1 MNTTPRLFV
10 TFPPGHTGLKAAANG
25 ELTAETRRHGNASP
39 SNDSFSPD
47 LLFASSA
54 LSPRLRVSAVGSV
67 LVALLLTSACSRTAP
82 PDVVSPAPVQVTAV
96 TQDTIRRVVAGDGV
110 LFPLDQYTA

>member
-10 TFPPGHTGLKAAANG
+10 TFPPGHTGLKTAANG
-25 ELTAETRRHGNASP
+25 ELTAETRRRGESAENKKGETLSVLRSLCAPVRRHGNASP

-67 LVALLLTSACSRTAP
+67 LLALLLTSACSRT
-82 PDVVSPAPVQVTAV
+82 T
-96 TQDTIRRVVAGDGV
+96 
-110 LFPLDQYTA
+110 